1 MQKIKDRKNKHK
13 KKQDRKS
20 RHGRR
25 TNIRIG
31 KLDKQIIKDMKN

>member
-13 KKQDRKS
+13 KKKKQDRKS
-20 RHGRR
+20 RR
-25 TNIRIG
+25 TKIRIG